1 VTDLSTRDPSPPV
14 GLGVHAVLE
23 LVSRDGAAEDLTVD
37 IVPDAAADIDAG
49 LLGVSAPLAQAVLG
63 KRAGSS
69 AAYTAGD
76 LAEVRVRRVTW
87 ADEEAARL
95 SAERRQA
102 AQERTAREVAKTAA
116 ATFASTFEGKWGGYN
131 PDGMEHWD
139 KFEEESR

>member
-1 VTDLSTRDPSPPV
+1 MTDLSTRDPSPPI

-23 LVSRDGAAEDLTVD
+23 LVSRSGETEELAVD

-49 LLGVSAPLAQAVLG
+49 LLGVGAPLAKAVLG
-63 KRAGSS
+63 KRAGSR
-69 AAYTAGD
+69 APYTAGD
-76 LAEVRVRRVTW
+76 LAAVRVLRVTW

-102 AQERTAREVAKTAA
+102 AQERTAREIAKTAA

-139 KFEEESR
+139 QFEEKK

>member
-1 VTDLSTRDPSPPV
+1 MTDLSTRDPSPPI

-23 LVSRDGAAEDLTVD
+23 LVSRSGETEELAVD

-49 LLGVSAPLAQAVLG
+49 LLGVGAPLAKAVLG
-63 KRAGSS
+63 KRAGSR
-69 AAYTAGD
+69 APYTAGD
-76 LAEVRVRRVTW
+76 LAAVHVLRVTW

-139 KFEEESR
+139 QFEEKK